1 MNLTESEKDLIINS
15 LLTYLYQLNCESN
28 KLSNALCENPNA
40 RRLINKRIFETKK
53 LLKKFEQP
61 LDSKD

>member
-15 LLTYLYQLNCESN
+15 LLTYFYQLNCESN
-28 KLSNALCENPNA
+28 KMSKALCENPNV
-40 RRLINKRIFETKK
+40 RRLVNKRIFETKK

-61 LDSKD
+61 LDNED